1 MKVLQLTQWHNDLN
15 CGPKFLFFLW
25 NLFFYKNFRGMFP
38 VENQAN
44 ISHCTYLFFFFW
56 FIYKACGVGFIGFV
70 VWINSAYVSFCE
82 LWEGE
87 LLRENHRRYGVN
99 VSFRVIYCEKMTGA
113 KQQVPWTTSSFEHMN
128 RFWYRVTNVRF
139 CVGRKK
145 YWTSSSSLISSLEY
159 LQKCQAC

>member
-1 MKVLQLTQWHNDLN
+1 MVPSS
-15 CGPKFLFFLW
+15 CFFLW
-25 NLFFYKNFRGMFP
+25 NLFFHKNFRGMYPACF
-38 VENQAN
+38 QWRTSKH
-44 ISHCTYLFFFFW
+44 ISLHVYGVFW

-70 VWINSAYVSFCE
+70 VWINSAYVSVCE

-128 RFWYRVTNVRF
+128 RFWYRVTNFRF